1 MKGSMLALIAV
12 MFCLQCAAADAPPS
26 AAGTTAG
33 PSVIFSSELKDAP
46 GKKLVVV
53 ALTLAP
59 KGKSPPHPHHHPGSV
74 YVYVT
79 QGVARLGLKG
89 QPVKEVHVGESFFEA
104 PGSVHAVS
112 ESASAT
118 GPAYAIAVM
127 LVPDGAPL
135 ATPEVADHHGEANK

>member
-1 MKGSMLALIAV
+1 MKRSMLALFAV
-12 MFCLQCAAADAPPS
+12 MFCLQCAAADAPPPV
-26 AAGTTAG
+26 AGATSG
-33 PSVIFSSELKDAP
+33 PSVIFSSALKDAP

-59 KGKSPPHPHHHPGSV
+59 RGKSPSHPHHHPGSV

-89 QPVKEVHVGESFFEA
+89 QPVKEVHAGQSFFEA
-104 PGSVHAVS
+104 PGSVHTVS

-118 GPAYAIAVM
+118 KPAYAIAVM

-135 ATPEVADHHGEANK
+135 VIPEAGDDPGTAGK